1 MALSEALNV
10 WQTSVSR
17 IESRALIAH
26 TPRKPLNMHLL
37 ISPES
42 RNENS
47 LRGRRQRLALAPAA
61 ALYVC
66 VCVRRDTQKQN
77 VKKNNRI

>member
-66 VCVRRDTQKQN
+66 VCDETH
-77 VKKNNRI
+77 KNNANAKRSET